1 MREPAASSTL
11 RCRAANSASNV
22 GAAEGCDKV
31 GTTFSDL
38 KKATGSVGRD
48 PGAIAAFGSSYE
60 SAFS

>member
-1 MREPAASSTL
+1 MRGDVAPSATP
-11 RCRAANSASNV
+11 RCRAANGVPV

-31 GTTFSDL
+31 GTTFRGL